1 MSKHKLNVV
10 CIECP
15 YCDGE
20 NVIARVRCSD
30 SELNLTDREI
40 ACQYSRSIF
49 TLSESKL
56 RIRSL
61 SKQGL
66 DAA

>member
-20 NVIARVRCSD
+20 NVIARVKSGHG
-30 SELNLTDREI
+30 ELNLSDREI
-40 ACQYSRSIF
+40 ACQYCRSIF

-61 SKQGL
+61 PKQEL
-66 DAA
+66 DVA

>member
-1 MSKHKLNVV
+1 MSNHNLNVV

-20 NVIARVRCSD
+20 NVIARVKSD
-30 SELNLTDREI
+30 HGELNLTDREI
-40 ACQYSRSIF
+40 ACQYCRSIF

-61 SKQGL
+61 SKQEL
-66 DAA
+66 DVA

>member
-15 YCDGE
+15 CCDGE
-20 NVIARVRCSD
+20 NLIARVKSGRGD
-30 SELNLTDREI
+30 LNLTDREI
-40 ACQYSRSIF
+40 ACQYCRSIF

-56 RIRSL
+56 RIHSL
-61 SKQGL
+61 SKQEL
-66 DAA
+66 DVA

>member
-10 CIECP
+10 CIACP

-20 NVIARVRCSD
+20 NVIARVESGH

-40 ACQYSRSIF
+40 ACQYCRSIF
-49 TLSESKL
+49 TLSECKP

-61 SKQGL
+61 SKQEL